1 MAVRWVTAFLDL
13 PSQLAGPATEFWLAV
28 TGYSL
33 SPRRGKRQE
42 FATLVPAAGDA
53 FLRMQTVWDG
63 PGGCHL
69 DLHVDDPDT
78 GAMHALA
85 CGASITH
92 AEDGLVV
99 LRSPGGLS
107 WCLVRHHGESARPA
121 PVLWPDGGR
130 SLVDQVCLDIPPSRY
145 DAECAFWSELTGWP
159 RRHGSRPEF
168 DYLARPDGIPIRLLL
183 QRLDTEAPAT
193 RAHLDLACDDVPA
206 EVRRHLALGASFIR
220 ETPGWTT
227 LRDPA
232 GTSYCVTTRDPATG
246 TLPT

>member
-85 CGASITH
+85 GAAWST
-92 AEDGLVV
+92 
-99 LRSPGGLS
+99 RSA
-107 WCLVRHHGESARPA
+107 WT
-121 PVLWPDGGR
+121 
-130 SLVDQVCLDIPPSRY
+130 SR
-145 DAECAFWSELTGWP
+145 
-159 RRHGSRPEF
+159 
-168 DYLARPDGIPIRLLL
+168 
-183 QRLDTEAPAT
+183 
-193 RAHLDLACDDVPA
+193 
-206 EVRRHLALGASFIR
+206 
-220 ETPGWTT
+220 
-227 LRDPA
+227 PA
-232 GTSYCVTTRDPATG
+232 GTTPSAPSG
-246 TLPT
+246 QS